1 MVMDEKDLKYL
12 KSCIN
17 NLFSKY
23 VDEDLTDNLRYI
35 SQYYSYLADSI
46 DYQKFIINADSELI
60 ESFESVYLWLKE
72 KLLLYP
78 DSIRHQVEE
87 IFEEKKLC
95 EIFAIISNLDQS
107 HVKEIKLNR
116 FLKRLPKFYS
126 LLGIKFAI
134 PSSDLEFINIK
145 NLFEVKMSLKRISQI
160 LKYARTIN
168 ISDYDE
174 SFNDFRTHYD
184 PNIINKNKIFTLIN
198 YFRVQLE
205 HIPDENQRKIISDKI
220 DSLEA
225 ELRRPK
231 VRWAVIFTGFFILFG
246 FLADLKTLDS
256 DVYTEPLKTIERI
269 ISVLHNDGKVQETQP
284 KLLSDNSRENSG
296 NSNKKP
302 KKGPPIIPE
311 AINIKREDDE

>member
-134 PSSDLEFINIK
+134 P
-145 NLFEVKMSLKRISQI
+145 QI
-160 LKYARTIN
+160 L
-168 ISDYDE
+168 
-174 SFNDFRTHYD
+174 
-184 PNIINKNKIFTLIN
+184 
-198 YFRVQLE
+198 
-205 HIPDENQRKIISDKI
+205 
-220 DSLEA
+220 
-225 ELRRPK
+225 
-231 VRWAVIFTGFFILFG
+231 
-246 FLADLKTLDS
+246 
-256 DVYTEPLKTIERI
+256 
-269 ISVLHNDGKVQETQP
+269 
-284 KLLSDNSRENSG
+284 
-296 NSNKKP
+296 
-302 KKGPPIIPE
+302 
-311 AINIKREDDE
+311 